1 MPRQILFV
9 DDEPM
14 LLSGLKRSLHAM
26 RQEWEMTFVS
36 GGQEALQAMAEHP
49 YDIIVTDMQM
59 PVMNGAQLL
68 EEVKNKYP
76 QCLRFV
82 LSGQANR
89 DTILKTV
96 NPAHQFLSKPCDSAE
111 LKRRL
116 TRALAIRNL
125 LQNDELRGLVS
136 KLESLPTLPTLYA
149 DLIHELDK
157 DEPSVARIGQL
168 VSEDMALTAK
178 ILQLVNSA
186 FFGLSG
192 QVSSATNA
200 VGLLGLDIIKA
211 LILSTHVL
219 SKFQT
224 DLLNV
229 TDVEYLWKHSLTV
242 AGYAKAIAR
251 MENANQ
257 REVDECFTAGLL
269 HDLGKLILASAMH
282 GKYGEVLSR
291 IREKGTNLVAA
302 EIEVLGC
309 SHAEVAAYLMSLW
322 GLPDNVIEGVA
333 WHYHPSESAK
343 SEFST
348 VATTHVATVYD
359 EQQNPHWMIDSIT
372 LDTDYLT
379 RIGCLEKE
387 KEWRRA
393 SLNTQPAD

>member
-36 GGQEALQAMAEHP
+36 GGREALQAMAEHP

-89 DTILKTV
+89 DAILKTV
-96 NPAHQFLSKPCDSAE
+96 NPAHQFLSKPCDGAE

-125 LQNDELRGLVS
+125 LQNEELRELVS

-242 AGYAKAIAR
+242 AGYAKAIAL
-251 MENANQ
+251 MEKANQ
-257 REVDECFTAGLL
+257 RAVDECFTAGLL
-269 HDLGKLILASAMH
+269 HDLGKLILASAMN

-348 VATTHVATVYD
+348 VATTHAATVYD

-372 LDTDYLT
+372 LDTDHLT

-393 SLNTQPAD
+393 LLDAQPAD

>member
-125 LQNDELRGLVS
+125 LQNEELRELVS

-242 AGYAKAIAR
+242 AGYAKAIAL

-257 REVDECFTAGLL
+257 RAVDECFTAGLL
-269 HDLGKLILASAMH
+269 HDLGKLILASAMN

-333 WHYHPSESAK
+333 WHYRPSESAK

-359 EQQNPHWMIDSIT
+359 EQQNPHWMIDSMT

-393 SLNTQPAD
+393 LLNTQPAD

>member
-125 LQNDELRGLVS
+125 LQNEELRELVS

-242 AGYAKAIAR
+242 AGYAKAIAL

-257 REVDECFTAGLL
+257 RAVDECFTAGLL

-393 SLNTQPAD
+393 LLNTQPAD